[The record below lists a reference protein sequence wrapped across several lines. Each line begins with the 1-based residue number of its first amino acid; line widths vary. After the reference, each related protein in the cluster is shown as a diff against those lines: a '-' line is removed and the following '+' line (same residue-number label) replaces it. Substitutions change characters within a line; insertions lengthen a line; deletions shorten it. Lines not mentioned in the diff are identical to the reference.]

1 MTTTAPLFEK
11 MTLAHGPAW
20 KNRFMLAPLTNTQSH
35 PDGTLSDEEYHWLT
49 LRATGGFGLVMTAAS
64 HVQAVGQGFPGQIG
78 AFDDKHIEGLTR
90 LAAGLKAGGAVS
102 SLQLH
107 HAGDR
112 SPADLVGV
120 PVGPSDEADKGVRGL
135 TLAEVEQLRDDFIA
149 AAVRAKKAG
158 FDGVEVHGA
167 HGYIIAQ
174 FLSAEIN
181 KREDAY
187 GGSLENRARLLFE
200 IVNGIREATGPDFQ
214 LGLRLSAER
223 FGLELGE
230 MLTVTKRVF
239 AEQVIDFF
247 DLSAWDV
254 NKEPSD
260 EAFKG
265 QTLVSLFTALDRGRI
280 RLGAAGKIMDAATA
294 VSVLEAGCD
303 FVVIGRG
310 AILRHDFPERVRRD
324 AAYTS
329 PPLPVPEAWLNAQ
342 GLSTRFVDYMR
353 AWPNYVAKDGDDTSA
368 YDGLEVTLAAETV
381 S

>member
-1 MTTTAPLFEK
+1 
-11 MTLAHGPAW
+11 
-20 KNRFMLAPLTNTQSH
+20 
-35 PDGTLSDEEYHWLT
+35 
-49 LRATGGFGLVMTAAS
+49 
-64 HVQAVGQGFPGQIG
+64 
-78 AFDDKHIEGLTR
+78 
-90 LAAGLKAGGAVS
+90 
-102 SLQLH
+102 
-107 HAGDR
+107 
-112 SPADLVGV
+112 
-120 PVGPSDEADKGVRGL
+120 
-135 TLAEVEQLRDDFIA
+135 
-149 AAVRAKKAG
+149 
-158 FDGVEVHGA
+158 
-167 HGYIIAQ
+167 
-174 FLSAEIN
+174 
-181 KREDAY
+181 
-187 GGSLENRARLLFE
+187 
-200 IVNGIREATGPDFQ
+200 
-214 LGLRLSAER
+214 
-223 FGLELGE
+223 

-265 QTLVSLFTALDRGRI
+265 QTLVSLFTALDRGKI

-324 AAYTS
+324 AAYAS

-353 AWPNYVAKDGDDTSA
+353 AWPNYLAKDGDDTSA
-368 YDGLEVTLAAETV
+368 YDDLQVKLEPDTV

>member
-1 MTTTAPLFEK
+1 MTTAPLFEK
-11 MTLAHGPAW
+11 MTLPHGPAW

-49 LRATGGFGLVMTAAS
+49 LRATGGFGLVMTAAA

-78 AFDDKHIEGLTR
+78 AFGDEHIEGLTR
-90 LAAGLKAGGAVS
+90 LAAGLKAKGAVS

-135 TLAEVEQLRDDFIA
+135 TLAEVGQLRDDFIA

-200 IVNGIREATGPDFQ
+200 IVHGIRAATGPDFQ
-214 LGLRLSAER
+214 LGLRLSPER
-223 FGLELGE
+223 FGLDLGE
-230 MLTVTKRVF
+230 MLSVTKRVF

-260 EAFKG
+260 AAFKG
-265 QTLVSLFTALDRGRI
+265 QTLASLFTALDRGRI

-324 AAYTS
+324 VAYTS

-342 GLSTRFVDYMR
+342 GLSTKFVDYMR
-353 AWPNYVAKDGDDTSA
+353 SWPNYLAKDGDDTSA
-368 YDGLEVTLAAETV
+368 YDDLQVKLEPDTV